1 MDRFYGFIVAA
12 VIGYM
17 LRKIIIG
24 ICGGEF
30 IMSLGRGGIRERR
43 YQRIVWS
50 LMLLFYVFTFII
62 ELKGEENPL
71 AYLTSN
77 GLISITLILFLV
89 LELIR
94 GYDPTE
100 IREKGVYF
108 NNNFYSYKR
117 ITGYLWKEE
126 DILRIYYKN
135 IFRQDDLIEIEINDK
150 DLALKTEEALQ
161 EHVKN
166 RIEAI

>member
-1 MDRFYGFIVAA
+1 MDKFYKFMAA
-12 VIGYM
+12 VVIGYM

-24 ICGGEF
+24 IRGGEF

-50 LMLLFYVFTFII
+50 LLLLFYVFEFIT
-62 ELKGEENPL
+62 ELKAEENYL
-71 AYLTSN
+71 AYLTNN
-77 GLISITLILFLV
+77 GLINITLILFLV

-108 NNNFYSYKR
+108 NNSFYSYKR
-117 ITGYLWKEE
+117 ITGYTWKEE

-150 DLALKTEEALQ
+150 DLALKTEETLQ
-161 EHVKN
+161 EYLKKRV
-166 RIEAI
+166 EAI